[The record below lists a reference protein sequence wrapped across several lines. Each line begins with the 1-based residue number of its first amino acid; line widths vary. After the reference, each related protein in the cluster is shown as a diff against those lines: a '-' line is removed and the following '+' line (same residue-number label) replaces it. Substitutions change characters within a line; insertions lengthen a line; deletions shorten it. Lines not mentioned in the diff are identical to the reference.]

1 MSTVPTVKANPEA
14 ARAAWARLTPKQRK
28 SVVGSTFASIIGMLD
43 DSGTAPLG
51 RVLDALFDDMDH
63 VAAHT
68 ALKTQFINRPFTAP
82 DAKAGAQPPLLK
94 LCASRVAL
102 KDTAQREAAFARAQ
116 VWFEVPTLLDP
127 ATLAT
132 EPNADV
138 AQRFTDTRA
147 TDLSQSE
154 VIANAHAQSAALR
167 RAELAQLANG
177 PGKAACNWGTHS
189 MRHGAEGSGFQEG
202 TFARDVVLGS
212 SDGRALRDP
221 DSPHHA
227 LLGSDSQAKSTEPS
241 RPQDVVALPT
251 LLRWAQNSASDSPRL
266 YALLG
271 DSGTGKTSHG
281 QQFVRILNGEITHPD
296 WPEQVAAE
304 DPPKALFIDLA
315 ELAGVDNLAQ
325 LSLEDMLV
333 LVLKRRDGVQVQT
346 VADVAPLVEDARAG
360 RLIFVF
366 DGLDELLKNDS
377 LVLQKAFEQFL
388 RVVARRPNTPPGAHP
403 PKAIVSCRSH
413 YFRDIEAQHSFFTA
427 RGRSTVTTHD
437 YRCLTLLPWG
447 HELIEGYLTRRVG
460 AAQAMQLMALIR
472 STYNL
477 EELASR
483 PALLSMMSEN
493 IQSLLQK
500 QNAGQPILAATLYSE
515 TVASWIE
522 RDQGKHRLSAA
533 QKPLL
538 MGALAAALWN
548 DGAEAWPADRLDQWV
563 VRTVHDLFPG
573 HYDAPVLQGIQDDLR
588 TATFI
593 VRPEARQFNFAHRS
607 FGEYFL
613 ARFMIDGLT
622 QTLDG
627 FWSPVQLRTYL
638 PQRALNAESMV
649 FLTQLWT
656 ADQAHQSAQTLT
668 RRAQLLCRLL
678 QGDGSA
684 PKAATVDEA
693 APALHAVL
701 WQMLRA
707 ISWPVNAD
715 ATGRAGSGSADV
727 LPINLRGLSF
737 VEERWEDLN
746 LTQAPPLDLRG
757 ANLRGLYALRCQF
770 GPVRCDAQTNFSQ
783 AVYRR
788 CNTRELMWN
797 GAQRAGLLVRGVGP
811 VAAEQATPLVGPW
824 IQPFSSSYLN
834 SIAFHPGGTLL
845 ASAGDDG
852 KVYLWDAGSHRAL
865 AVLKGH
871 EGVVT
876 SAVFN
881 PNGAQLASAGE
892 DGTVRL
898 WDVAGQR
905 ELAVLL
911 RPGEA
916 VKNLAYNAGG
926 TMLAGAGDGGSV
938 CLWDVVSQQEITVLK
953 GHGKSVECVAFN
965 PGSTLLASAGNDG
978 LVRLWDV
985 LSYEECAAF
994 SCTGVISVVFDASG
1008 SLLVGAAADGSVRQ
1022 WDVVSHREL
1031 AKLKGHGDAVRC
1043 CAFNTSGTQ
1052 LASVS
1057 KDGQVVLWDVFN
1069 QKELVVF
1076 QGHGKWVSSVA
1087 FHPGGTQL
1095 ASTGYDGTVEV
1106 WDIAS
1111 QRECAILKKHGEG
1124 LLCIAFSPDGM
1135 QLAMAGGGGTVHFW
1149 DVLSPKEFAV
1159 LKGHADVVK
1168 SIAFDPSG
1176 KRLVSAG
1183 NDETVRLWDMS
1194 SQTEITQLNG
1204 HSGWVNT
1211 VSFNPDG
1218 TLLASADSEGAV
1230 RLWDVVN
1237 QKELAIFEGHYLHV
1251 SCVAFNVT
1259 GTLLAS
1265 AGDDGV
1271 VCIWDVERQ
1280 TELAVFERRGEAVL
1294 TVAFNPVGTLLA
1306 SAGDDGTVRLWD
1318 VAGRRELV
1326 ALKGGKYVN
1335 DVAFSPDGSLL
1346 ASADEDSTVRLW
1358 DVARQSLLAIFKG
1371 HGGAVNSI
1379 AFHPNGTQLA
1389 SAGADGTVRLWNLAQ
1404 LSEQLTA
1411 SQRSGN
1417 AESGEVAIC
1426 YAVPYRL
1433 IVPHPL
1439 PPFAPSWADFDAQ
1452 GRLLNWSESAI
1463 DHWLF
1468 VQRDG
1473 RSEPIEAVL

>member
-1 MSTVPTVKANPEA
+1 MSTVPTVKASPEA

-51 RVLDALFDDMDH
+51 RVLDALFDDLDH

-68 ALKTQFINRPFTAP
+68 ALKTQFINRPFAAP
-82 DAKAGAQPPLLK
+82 GAKADTQPPLLK

-116 VWFEVPTLLDP
+116 VWFEVPALLDP

-138 AQRFTDTRA
+138 AQRFTDTLA

-167 RAELAQLANG
+167 RAELAQFANG
-177 PGKAACNWGTHS
+177 PSKAACNWGTHS

-202 TFARDVVLGS
+202 TFARDAVLGS
-212 SDGRALRDP
+212 GDGRSLP
-221 DSPHHA
+221 
-227 LLGSDSQAKSTEPS
+227 GSDSQAKSAEP
-241 RPQDVVALPT
+241 PKPKDVVALPT
-251 LLRWAQNSASDSPRL
+251 LLCWAQNTANDSPRL

-296 WPEQVAAE
+296 WPAQLAAE
-304 DPPKALFIDLA
+304 DLPKALFIDLA

-346 VADVAPLVEDARAG
+346 VADVAPLVADACAG

-388 RVVARRPNTPPGAHP
+388 RVVARRPNTPPGARP

-427 RGRSTVTTHD
+427 RGRGAVTTHY

-460 AAQAMQLMALIR
+460 AEQAAQLMALIR

-483 PALLSMMSEN
+483 PVLLSMMSEN

-500 QNAGQPILAATLYSE
+500 QSAGQPILAATLYSE

-548 DGAEAWPADRLDQWV
+548 DGAEAWPADRLDQWL

-573 HYDAPVLQGIQDDLR
+573 HYDAPALQGIQDDLR

-593 VRPEARQFNFAHRS
+593 VRPDARQFNFAHRS
-607 FGEYFL
+607 YGEYFL

-627 FWSPVQLRTYL
+627 FWSPAQLRAYL
-638 PQRALNAESMV
+638 PQRALNPESMV
-649 FLTQLWT
+649 FLSQLWT

-668 RRAQLLCRLL
+668 RRAHLLCRLL
-678 QGDGSA
+678 QGEGSA
-684 PKAATVDEA
+684 SNADMVNEA

-707 ISWPVNAD
+707 IPWPIKAD

-737 VEERWEDLN
+737 VEERWENLN
-746 LTQAPPLDLRG
+746 LTKAPPLDLRG

-783 AVYRR
+783 AVFRR
-788 CNTRELMWN
+788 CDTRELAWN

-824 IQPFSSSYLN
+824 IHPFSSSYLN
-834 SIAFHPGGTLL
+834 SVAFHPSGALL
-845 ASAGDDG
+845 ASAGNDG
-852 KVYLWDAGSHRAL
+852 MVYLWDTVSQRAL
-865 AVLKGH
+865 AVLRSQDD
-871 EGVVT
+871 VVT
-876 SAVFN
+876 SVVFN

-892 DGTVRL
+892 DGTVCL
-898 WDVAGQR
+898 WDVAAQS
-905 ELAVLL
+905 ELAVL
-911 RPGEA
+911 RQHGEA
-916 VKNLAYNAGG
+916 VRSLAYNADGTLLASGG
-926 TMLAGAGDGGSV
+926 FEGEV
-938 CLWDVVSQQEITVLK
+938 CLWDVVSQQEIAALK
-953 GHGKSVECVAFN
+953 GHDKGVDSVAFN
-965 PGSTLLASAGNDG
+965 PGSTLLASAGGDG

-985 LSYEECAAF
+985 LSHEECAALNGKEVL
-994 SCTGVISVVFDASG
+994 SLVFDLSG
-1008 SLLVGAAADGSVRQ
+1008 RLLVGALADGSVSQ

-1031 AKLKGHGDAVRC
+1031 AKLKGHRDAIKC
-1043 CAFNTSGTQ
+1043 CTFNTSGTQ

-1057 KDGQVVLWDVFN
+1057 KDGQVLLWDVFK
-1069 QKELVVF
+1069 QKELVAF
-1076 QGHGKWVSSVA
+1076 QGHRKWVSSIA

-1095 ASTGYDGTVEV
+1095 ASAAYDSTVEV

-1111 QRECAILKKHGEG
+1111 QRECAILKERGEG

-1135 QLAMAGGGGTVHFW
+1135 QLAIAGGGGTVHFW
-1149 DVLSPKEFAV
+1149 DVLSPKELAV

-1168 SIAFDPSG
+1168 GIAFDPCG
-1176 KRLVSAG
+1176 KLLASAG
-1183 NDETVRLWDMS
+1183 NDGVVRLWDMS
-1194 SQTEITQLNG
+1194 RKTEIAQLNG

-1218 TLLASADSEGAV
+1218 TLLASADSEGVV
-1230 RLWDVVN
+1230 RLWDVAN
-1237 QKELAIFEGHYLHV
+1237 QRELAVFEGHYLHV
-1251 SCVAFNVT
+1251 SCVAFNSS

-1265 AGDDGV
+1265 AGDDGI
-1271 VCIWDVERQ
+1271 VCLWDVEHQ
-1280 TELAVFERRGEAVL
+1280 TELAVFEAQGETVL
-1294 TVAFNPVGTLLA
+1294 TVAFNPGGALLA
-1306 SAGDDGTVRLWD
+1306 SAGDDGMVRLWD
-1318 VAGRRELV
+1318 VAARSEHV
-1326 ALKGGKYVN
+1326 ALQGDKYVSE
-1335 DVAFSPDGSLL
+1335 VAFSPDGSLL
-1346 ASADEDSTVRLW
+1346 ASADEDGTVRLW
-1358 DVARQSLLAIFKG
+1358 NVAHQSLLAVFKG
-1371 HGGAVNSI
+1371 HDGAVNSI
-1379 AFHPNGTQLA
+1379 AFQPNGTQLA
-1389 SAGADGTVRLWNLAQ
+1389 SAGADGTVRLWNLEQ
-1404 LSEQLTA
+1404 LFRQLTA
-1411 SQRSGN
+1411 SQPSDK
-1417 AESGEVAIC
+1417 AESGEPAI
-1426 YAVPYRL
+1426 YHYHAAPYRL

-1439 PPFAPSWADFDAQ
+1439 PPFAPSWADFDAE
-1452 GRLLNWSESAI
+1452 GRLLDWSESAI